1 MKQYTQQ
8 YTKQHTQQY
17 VKHPAQHRPARPEGL
32 ALRKGTTAMPELTSR
47 RGLLFGTA
55 AVSAGVLLAG
65 CTSNES
71 DDEPAS
77 NDQPAADDKKGKQV
91 TIGFAG
97 PQADHGWLNAINDNA
112 KSRAKKYEDVTLEI
126 TEGSNDTAAQIGQI
140 ETLINK
146 KVDVLVILPADG
158 KALTQVGLKAMRA
171 GIPVVNLDRIFN
183 SPQAYR
189 CYIGGDNFGMGLNAG
204 HYIGEQLKDKK
215 NAKVI
220 ELAGLDN
227 LELTKQR
234 TAGFDAALK
243 NYPNIKK
250 VARQAAEF
258 TVESGQAKMSQLLQ
272 AQSSFDALWNHDD
285 DQGVG
290 ALRAIEQAGRDDFI
304 MVGGAGALSAMQA
317 IESDN
322 SVLKATVL
330 YPPTMAAS
338 AIDLARALGQGK
350 GVSGLA
356 EFEIPSSLTLYSAVV
371 DKENVKTYLPTGF
384 K

>member
-1 MKQYTQQ
+1 MQQ
-8 YTKQHTQQY
+8 LN
-17 VKHPAQHRPARPEGL
+17 A
-32 ALRKGTTAMPELTSR
+32 SR
-47 RGLLFGTA
+47 RGLLFGAA
-55 AVSAGVLLAG
+55 AVGAGAFLTG
-65 CTSNES
+65 CTSNET
-71 DDEPAS
+71 DDEKPAA
-77 NDQPAADDKKGKQV
+77 NDQPAAADKPGKQV
-91 TIGFAG
+91 TIGYAG

-112 KSRAKKYEDVTLEI
+112 KKRAEKYSDVTLEV
-126 TEGSNDTAAQIGQI
+126 TEGSNDTAQQIGQI

-146 KVDVLVILPADG
+146 KVDVLVVLPADG

-189 CYIGGDNFGMGLNAG
+189 CWIGGDNYGMGLNAG
-204 HYIGEQLKDKK
+204 HYIGEKLKDKPD
-215 NAKVI
+215 AKVI

-227 LELTKQR
+227 LELTQQR
-234 TAGFDAALK
+234 TQGFDDALK

-250 VARQAAEF
+250 VARQAADF
-258 TVESGQAKMSQLLQ
+258 TVESGQAKMAQLLQ

-290 ALRAIEQAGRDDFI
+290 ALRAIEQAGRDDFL
-304 MVGGAGALSAMQA
+304 MVGGAGALSAFQA
-317 IESDN
+317 IKADSG
-322 SVLKATVL
+322 VLKATVL

-356 EFEIPSSLTLYSAVV
+356 EFEIPSTVTCYSAVV
-371 DKENVKTYLPTGF
+371 DKENVDQYMSTGF

>member
-1 MKQYTQQ
+1 
-8 YTKQHTQQY
+8 
-17 VKHPAQHRPARPEGL
+17 
-32 ALRKGTTAMPELTSR
+32 MPQIPSR
-47 RGLLFGTA
+47 RGILFGTA
-55 AVSAGVLLAG
+55 AVGAGAFLTA
-65 CTSNES
+65 CTSNDPKTENT
-71 DDEPAS
+71 AS
-77 NDQPAADDKKGKQV
+77 ATNEPAADDKPGKQV

-112 KSRAKKYEDVTLEI
+112 KNRAKKYSDVTLEI

-183 SPQAYR
+183 TPQAYR
-189 CYIGGDNFGMGLNAG
+189 CWIGGDNYGMGFNAG
-204 HYIGEQLKDKK
+204 QYIGEKLKGKQG
-215 NAKVI
+215 AKVV
-220 ELAGLDN
+220 ELAGIDN

-234 TAGFDAALK
+234 TQGFDDALK
-243 NYPNIKK
+243 NYSNIEK
-250 VARQAAEF
+250 VARQAADF
-258 TVESGQAKMSQLLQ
+258 TVESGQAKMAQLLQ
-272 AQSSFDALWNHDD
+272 AQKQIDALWNHDD

-290 ALRAIEQAGRDDFI
+290 ALRAIDQAGRDEFL
-304 MVGGAGALSAMQA
+304 MVGGAGALSAFEA
-317 IESDN
+317 IKADN

-338 AIDLARALGQGK
+338 AIDLARALGQSK
-350 GVSGLA
+350 GISGMA
-356 EFEIPSSLTLYSAVV
+356 EFEIPAHVTLYSAVV
-371 DKENVKTYLPTGF
+371 DKDNVDQYMPTGF

>member
-1 MKQYTQQ
+1 MSQQ
-8 YTKQHTQQY
+8 T
-17 VKHPAQHRPARPEGL
+17 PF
-32 ALRKGTTAMPELTSR
+32 TSR

-55 AVSAGVLLAG
+55 AVSAGAFLTA
-65 CTSNES
+65 CTSNEPKS
-71 DDEPAS
+71 EKTAANDTPAT
-77 NDQPAADDKKGKQV
+77 DGKPGTHV

-112 KSRAKKYEDVTLEI
+112 KSRAEKYEDVTLEI

-146 KVDVLVILPADG
+146 KVDVLVVLPADG

-183 SPQAYR
+183 TPQAYR
-189 CYIGGDNFGMGLNAG
+189 CWVGGDNYGMGLNAG
-204 HYIGEQLKDKK
+204 HYIGEKLKGKSD
-215 NAKVI
+215 ARVI

-234 TAGFDAALK
+234 TQGFDDALK

-258 TVESGQAKMSQLLQ
+258 TVESGQAKMAQLLQ
-272 AQSSFDALWNHDD
+272 AQPKFDAVWNHDD

-290 ALRAIEQAGRDDFI
+290 ALRAVEQAGRDGFL
-304 MVGGAGALSAMQA
+304 MVGGAGALSAFEA
-317 IESDN
+317 IKQDN
-322 SVLKATVL
+322 GVLKATVL

-350 GVSGLA
+350 GIGGLA
-356 EFEIPSSLTLYSAVV
+356 EYEIPASITLYSAVV
-371 DKENVKTYLPTGF
+371 DKDNVDRYMPTGF
-384 K
+384 R

>member
-1 MKQYTQQ
+1 
-8 YTKQHTQQY
+8 
-17 VKHPAQHRPARPEGL
+17 
-32 ALRKGTTAMPELTSR
+32 MPQPTPFTSR

-55 AVSAGVLLAG
+55 AVGAGVLLAG

-77 NDQPAADDKKGKQV
+77 NDQPAAADTPGKAV

-112 KSRAKKYEDVTLEI
+112 KSRAKKYSDVTLEI

-183 SPQAYR
+183 TPQAYR
-189 CYIGGDNFGMGLNAG
+189 CWIGGDNYGMGLNAG
-204 HYIGEQLKDKK
+204 HYIGEKLKDVSD
-215 NAKVI
+215 AKVI

-234 TAGFDAALK
+234 TQGFDDALK

-258 TVESGQAKMSQLLQ
+258 TVESGQAKTAQLLQ
-272 AQSSFDALWNHDD
+272 AQPKFDALWNHDD

-290 ALRAIEQAGRDDFI
+290 ALRAIEQAGRDDFL
-304 MVGGAGALSAMQA
+304 MVGGAGALSAFQA
-317 IESDN
+317 IKRDN
-322 SVLKATVL
+322 GVLKATVL

-338 AIDLARALGQGK
+338 AIDLARALGQAK

-371 DKENVKTYLPTGF
+371 DKDNVDQYMPTGF

>member
-1 MKQYTQQ
+1 
-8 YTKQHTQQY
+8 
-17 VKHPAQHRPARPEGL
+17 
-32 ALRKGTTAMPELTSR
+32 MPETTSR
-47 RGLLFGTA
+47 RGLLFGAAA
-55 AVSAGVLLAG
+55 AVTTGGLLTA
-65 CTSNES
+65 CTSNEPK
-71 DDEPAS
+71 DAKPAA
-77 NDQPAADDKKGKQV
+77 NDKPAADDKPGKHV

-112 KSRAKKYEDVTLEI
+112 TERAKKYSDVTLEA
-126 TEGSNDTAAQIGQI
+126 TEGSNDTAAQIGQV

-183 SPQAYR
+183 TPQAYR
-189 CYIGGDNFGMGLNAG
+189 CWIGGDNYGMGLSAG
-204 HYIGEQLKDKK
+204 NYIGEQLKDKK
-215 NAKVI
+215 NAKVV

-234 TAGFDAALK
+234 TQGFDDALK
-243 NYPNIKK
+243 NFPNVRK

-258 TVESGQAKMSQLLQ
+258 TVESGQSKMSQLLQ
-272 AQSSFDALWNHDD
+272 AQKNFDALWNHDD

-290 ALRAIEQAGRDDFI
+290 ALRAIKQAGRDDFL

-317 IESDN
+317 IEAGN

-350 GVSGLA
+350 GVSGMA
-356 EFEIPSSLTLYSAVV
+356 EFEIPAHVTLFSAVV
-371 DKENVKTYLPTGF
+371 DKDNVAQYMPTGF

>member
-1 MKQYTQQ
+1 
-8 YTKQHTQQY
+8 
-17 VKHPAQHRPARPEGL
+17 
-32 ALRKGTTAMPELTSR
+32 MPDTTSR
-47 RGLLFGTA
+47 RRLLFGTA
-55 AVSAGVLLAG
+55 AVSAGALLAG
-65 CTSNES
+65 CTSNEPK
-71 DDEPAS
+71 DDPAA
-77 NDQPAADDKKGKQV
+77 DKQPAADDKPGKAV

-97 PQADHGWLNAINDNA
+97 PQADHGWLNAINQNA
-112 KSRAKKYEDVTLEI
+112 KSRAERYEDVTLEI
-126 TEGSNDTAAQIGQI
+126 TEGSNDTAQQIGQI

-189 CYIGGDNFGMGLNAG
+189 CWIGGDNYGMGLNAG
-204 HYIGEQLKDKK
+204 TYIGEQLKDKGD
-215 NAKVI
+215 ARVI

-234 TAGFDAALK
+234 TQGFDDALK

-258 TVESGQAKMSQLLQ
+258 TVESGQAKMAQLLQ
-272 AQSSFDALWNHDD
+272 AQSKFDALWNHDD

-290 ALRAIEQAGRDDFI
+290 ALRAIEQAGRDGFL
-304 MVGGAGALSAMQA
+304 MVGGAGALSAFQA
-317 IESDN
+317 IKKDDG
-322 SVLKATVL
+322 VLKATVL

-350 GVSGLA
+350 GVGGLA

-371 DKENVKTYLPTGF
+371 DKANVDQYMSTGF

>member
-1 MKQYTQQ
+1 
-8 YTKQHTQQY
+8 
-17 VKHPAQHRPARPEGL
+17 
-32 ALRKGTTAMPELTSR
+32 MPEFTSR
-47 RGLLFGTA
+47 RGLLFGAA
-55 AVSAGVLLAG
+55 AVSAGAVLTG

-71 DDEPAS
+71 KDSEGDTSGDNKQAV
-77 NDQPAADDKKGKQV
+77 ADDKPGKRV

-112 KSRAKKYEDVTLEI
+112 KSRAKKYKDVTLEA
-126 TEGSNDTAAQIGQI
+126 TEGSNDTAAQIGQV

-171 GIPVVNLDRIFN
+171 GIPVVNLDRIFA
-183 SPQAYR
+183 SAQAYR
-189 CYIGGDNFGMGLNAG
+189 CWIGGDNYGMGLNAG
-204 HYIGEQLKDKK
+204 HYIGEKLKDKK
-215 NAKVI
+215 NAKVV

-234 TAGFDAALK
+234 TKGFDDALK
-243 NYPNIKK
+243 NYSNIEK

-258 TVESGQAKMSQLLQ
+258 TVESGQSKMSQLLQ
-272 AQSSFDALWNHDD
+272 AQKNFDALWNHDD

-290 ALRAIEQAGRDDFI
+290 ALRAIKQAGRDDFM
-304 MVGGAGALSAMQA
+304 MVGGAGALSAFEEIKQ
-317 IESDN
+317 DRG
-322 SVLKATVL
+322 VLKATVL

-350 GVSGLA
+350 GIGGMA
-356 EFEIPSSLTLYSAVV
+356 EFEIPASLTLYSAVV
-371 DKENVKTYLPTGF
+371 DKDNVDQYMPTGF

>member
-1 MKQYTQQ
+1 MARI
-8 YTKQHTQQY
+8 
-17 VKHPAQHRPARPEGL
+17 PA
-32 ALRKGTTAMPELTSR
+32 TSR
-47 RGLLFGTA
+47 RALLFGSA
-55 AVSAGVLLAG
+55 AVSAGALLTA
-65 CTSNES
+65 CTSNE
-71 DDEPAS
+71 PS
-77 NDQPAADDKKGKQV
+77 NQQQDTNNAPVADDKPGKPV

-112 KSRAKKYEDVTLEI
+112 KKRAEKYSDVTLEI
-126 TEGSNDTAAQIGQI
+126 TEGSNDTAQQIGQI

-183 SPQAYR
+183 TPQAYR
-189 CYIGGDNFGMGLNAG
+189 CWIGGDNYGMGLNAG
-204 HYIGEQLKDKK
+204 HYIGEQLKDKS
-215 NAKVI
+215 NARVV

-234 TAGFDAALK
+234 TQGFDDALK

-250 VARQAAEF
+250 VARQAADF
-258 TVESGQAKMSQLLQ
+258 TVESGQAKMAQLLQ
-272 AQSSFDALWNHDD
+272 AQSEIDAVWNHDD

-290 ALRAIEQAGRDDFI
+290 ALRAIEQAGRDEFL
-304 MVGGAGALSAMQA
+304 MVGGAGAKSAMDA
-317 IESDN
+317 IKADN
-322 SVLKATVL
+322 GVLKATVL

-350 GVSGLA
+350 GVGGLA

-371 DKENVKTYLPTGF
+371 TKDNVDQYLPTGF
-384 K
+384 I

>member
-1 MKQYTQQ
+1 
-8 YTKQHTQQY
+8 
-17 VKHPAQHRPARPEGL
+17 
-32 ALRKGTTAMPELTSR
+32 MPQTPSR
-47 RGLLFGTA
+47 RGLLFGSA
-55 AVSAGVLLAG
+55 AVGATAFLAA
-65 CTSNES
+65 CTSNEPKN
-71 DDEPAS
+71 EKPAA
-77 NDQPAADDKKGKQV
+77 NDQPVAADDKPGKPV

-112 KSRAKKYEDVTLEI
+112 KSRAKKYSDVTLEI

-171 GIPVVNLDRIFN
+171 GIPVINLDRVFN

-189 CYIGGDNFGMGLNAG
+189 CWIGGDNYGMGFNAG
-204 HYIGEQLKDKK
+204 QYIGERLKGKP
-215 NAKVI
+215 NAKVV

-234 TAGFDAALK
+234 TQGFDDALK
-243 NYPNIKK
+243 NYSNITK

-258 TVESGQAKMSQLLQ
+258 TVESGQSKMAQLLQ
-272 AQSSFDALWNHDD
+272 AQKQIDALWNHDD

-290 ALRAIEQAGRDDFI
+290 ALRAIEQAGRDEFF
-304 MVGGAGALSAMQA
+304 MVGGAGALSAFEQ
-317 IESDN
+317 IKQDKG
-322 SVLKATVL
+322 VLKATVL

-350 GVSGLA
+350 GVSGMA
-356 EFEIPSSLTLYSAVV
+356 EFEIPASITLYSAVV
-371 DKENVKTYLPTGF
+371 DKTNVDQYMPTGF

>member
-1 MKQYTQQ
+1 
-8 YTKQHTQQY
+8 
-17 VKHPAQHRPARPEGL
+17 
-32 ALRKGTTAMPELTSR
+32 MPEIPATSR

-55 AVSAGVLLAG
+55 AVSAGALLTA
-65 CTSNES
+65 CTSNEPKKS
-71 DDEPAS
+71 EAAA
-77 NDQPAADDKKGKQV
+77 NNAPAADDKPGKAV

-97 PQADHGWLNAINDNA
+97 PQADHGWLNAINENA
-112 KSRAKKYEDVTLEI
+112 KSRAKKYSEVTLEI
-126 TEGSNDTAAQIGQI
+126 TEGSNDTAAQIGQVR
-140 ETLINK
+140 TLINK

-158 KALTQVGLKAMRA
+158 KALTQVGLQAMKA
-171 GIPVVNLDRIFN
+171 GIPVINLDRIFA

-189 CYIGGDNFGMGLNAG
+189 CWIGGDNYGMGLNAG
-204 HYIGEQLKDKK
+204 NYIGEQLKDKP

-234 TAGFDAALK
+234 TQGFDDALK

-250 VARQAAEF
+250 VARQAADF
-258 TVESGQAKMSQLLQ
+258 TVESGQAKMAQLLQ
-272 AQSSFDALWNHDD
+272 AQSQFDALWNHDD

-290 ALRAIEQAGRDDFI
+290 ALRAIAQAGRKDFL
-304 MVGGAGALSAMQA
+304 MVGGAGAKSAMDA
-317 IESDN
+317 IKSDN

-350 GVSGLA
+350 GVSGMSEL
-356 EFEIPSSLTLYSAVV
+356 EIPASITLYSAVV
-371 DKENVKTYLPTGF
+371 TKENVDEYLPTGF
-384 K
+384 S

>member
-1 MKQYTQQ
+1 
-8 YTKQHTQQY
+8 
-17 VKHPAQHRPARPEGL
+17 
-32 ALRKGTTAMPELTSR
+32 MPPITSR
-47 RGLLFGTA
+47 RGLLMGAA
-55 AVSAGVLLAG
+55 AVSAGAVLTG
-65 CTSNES
+65 CTSNEPKDS
-71 DDEPAS
+71 DDGPAD
-77 NDQPAADDKKGKQV
+77 NGQAVADDKPGKEV

-112 KSRAKKYEDVTLEI
+112 KRRAEKYQDVTLES
-126 TEGSNDTAAQIGQI
+126 TEGSNDTAAQIGQV

-146 KVDVLVILPADG
+146 KVDVLVVLPADG
-158 KALTQVGLKAMRA
+158 KALTQVGLKAMKA
-171 GIPVVNLDRIFN
+171 GIPVVNLDRIFATA
-183 SPQAYR
+183 QAYR
-189 CYIGGDNFGMGLNAG
+189 CWIGGDNYGMGLSAG
-204 HYIGEQLKDKK
+204 HYIGEKLKDKG
-215 NAKVI
+215 NARVV

-234 TAGFDAALK
+234 TKGFDDALK

-272 AQSSFDALWNHDD
+272 AQKDFDALWNHDD

-290 ALRAIEQAGRDDFI
+290 ALRAVKQAGRDDFL
-304 MVGGAGALSAMQA
+304 MVGGAGALSAFQEIKA
-317 IESDN
+317 DRG
-322 SVLKATVL
+322 VLKATVL

-350 GVSGLA
+350 GIGGMA
-356 EFEIPSSLTLYSAVV
+356 EFEIPASITLYSAVV
-371 DKENVKTYLPTGF
+371 DKDNVDQYMSTGF

>member
-1 MKQYTQQ
+1 
-8 YTKQHTQQY
+8 
-17 VKHPAQHRPARPEGL
+17 
-32 ALRKGTTAMPELTSR
+32 MPTNASR
-47 RGLLFGTA
+47 RGLLFGA
-55 AVSAGVLLAG
+55 AALSTGALITG
-65 CTSNES
+65 CTSNEPKDEG
-71 DDEPAS
+71 DDAK
-77 NDQPAADDKKGKQV
+77 DQPVADDKPGKKV

-112 KSRAKKYEDVTLEI
+112 RRRAEKYSDVTLEA
-126 TEGSNDTAAQIGQI
+126 TEGSNDTAAQIGQV

-158 KALTQVGLKAMRA
+158 KALTQVGLKAMKA
-171 GIPVVNLDRIFN
+171 NIPVVNLDRVFA

-189 CYIGGDNFGMGLNAG
+189 CWIGGDNYGMGLSAG
-204 HYIGEQLKDKK
+204 HYIGEKLKDKK
-215 NAKVI
+215 NARVV

-234 TAGFDAALK
+234 TKGFDDALK

-258 TVESGQAKMSQLLQ
+258 TVESGQSKMSQLLQ
-272 AQSSFDALWNHDD
+272 AQKNFDALWNHDD

-290 ALRAIEQAGRDDFI
+290 ALRAIKQAGRDDFM
-304 MVGGAGALSAMQA
+304 MVGGAGALSAFQA
-317 IESDN
+317 IEADN

-350 GVSGLA
+350 GVSGMA
-356 EFEIPSSLTLYSAVV
+356 EFEIPAFITLYSAVV
-371 DKENVKTYLPTGF
+371 DKENVGQYMSTGF